1 MFIFFLT
8 FLIFLFDKILN
19 ADEIHF
25 ADSHG
30 PITVMGDHMHKKKEL
45 MFSLR
50 FSKMNMDGM
59 LSGTNSISLNSV
71 MSAPNGASNSS
82 GTYMNSPVSMKMN
95 MYMFG
100 AMFAPTDNLTLM
112 AMSSFSKK
120 EMVSQRMRMRGGS
133 RFDVNS
139 SGIGDTRLSGLFK
152 ILDNKFSKTHFSI
165 GLSLPT
171 GSIDN
176 RDTTPVSLNSRLGY
190 KMQNGSGTYDP
201 FFSLNNVNN
210 IGKVKIGEQFMIK
223 KPIFGDNSNG
233 YHYGN
238 SINTSI
244 WFSYRWI
251 KNFSTSFK
259 INYNFF
265 GKMEGEDNE
274 MNKRMS
280 PAMDS
285 KNVGHQKVNTSFGFN
300 YVNSNEFLKN
310 HRLAFE
316 FIIPVYQKVRGIQM
330 ADEYK
335 IMLGWQY
342 GFNIP

>member
-1 MFIFFLT
+1 
-8 FLIFLFDKILN
+8 
-19 ADEIHF
+19 
-25 ADSHG
+25 
-30 PITVMGDHMHKKKEL
+30 MGDHMHKKKEL

-112 AMSSFSKK
+112 AMSSFNKK

-201 FFSLNNVNN
+201 FFVLNNVNN

-223 KPIFGDNSNG
+223 KP
-233 YHYGN
+233 
-238 SINTSI
+238 
-244 WFSYRWI
+244 
-251 KNFSTSFK
+251 NFW
-259 INYNFF
+259 
-265 GKMEGEDNE
+265 
-274 MNKRMS
+274 R
-280 PAMDS
+280 
-285 KNVGHQKVNTSFGFN
+285 
-300 YVNSNEFLKN
+300 
-310 HRLAFE
+310 
-316 FIIPVYQKVRGIQM
+316 
-330 ADEYK
+330 
-335 IMLGWQY
+335 
-342 GFNIP
+342 